1 MKHILAP
8 AILLLSINISA
19 QVKVVDVDKLN
30 TGGTVSSNLI
40 YAVGGVPMNNA
51 KYVAIV
57 EGSAFY
63 NDAFVPG
70 KIVLSG
76 GRMYDKMK
84 LRLDLMDNSVQ
95 YKGTD
100 GEELVATT
108 PIRTIVLYD
117 AVSEKPLQFDHS
129 DFITPGSKV
138 ETGWYQLLDTG
149 TIWLYKRYIKNIRE
163 NKPYGSATTEQYITT
178 SSHYY
183 IIVNSVFTPIKKFK
197 SLPDI
202 LQDKK
207 AELQQFI
214 SSTGLT
220 GKSDKDYSTLIS
232 YYNSLVAKK

>member
-1 MKHILAP
+1 MKTLLAALILPVSANVF
-8 AILLLSINISA
+8 AQTTTVNIDKINTSGI
-19 QVKVVDVDKLN
+19 
-30 TGGTVSSNLI
+30 VSSNLI

-51 KYVAIV
+51 RYVAIM

-70 KIVLSG
+70 KIILSG
-76 GRMYDKMK
+76 GRMYDKIK

-95 YKGTD
+95 YISPG

-108 PIRTIVLYD
+108 SIKTVVLYD
-117 AVSEKPLQFDHS
+117 AVLEKPLQFDHS
-129 DFITPGSKV
+129 DFIASSKV

-149 TIWLYKRYIKNIRE
+149 TAWLYKRHIKNIRE
-163 NKPYGSATTEQYITT
+163 DKPYGSATTEQHITT
-178 SSHYY
+178 SYSYY

-197 SLPDI
+197 SLPDM

-207 AELQQFI
+207 TALLEYINLNN
-214 SSTGLT
+214 LT
-220 GKSDKDYSTLIS
+220 GKSDKDYLAVVN